1 MAKKQIKNY
10 VFLPGAAGVGK
21 IKVLDKIDQESI
33 LLITNTTDNTTLYNF
48 GDGSKKSPQ
57 HSKEYR
63 ITRIHISHMLPPLR
77 KVLRILYSN
86 LIHQHKVLLTTYKFL

>member
-10 VFLPGAAGVGK
+10 VFIPGAAGVGK

-48 GDGSKKSPQ
+48 GDGSKK
-57 HSKEYR
+57 
-63 ITRIHISHMLPPLR
+63 ITTTFQRVQDNEDPDFP
-77 KVLRILYSN
+77 
-86 LIHQHKVLLTTYKFL
+86 VLLTTYKFL